1 MTTTPAPAAERKP
14 FPYLKLIAGI
24 LILAAIIVT
33 FRVLP
38 VADWLR
44 DFQDYVR
51 GAGPIGYIVY
61 ALVYAICCV
70 LFIPATILTIGAGA
84 IFGVVAGSIVVVAGA
99 TLGATLAFLLAR
111 TVMRSKVESMT
122 AGNAK
127 FRSLDRA
134 ITREGAKIVLLIRL
148 APVFPFTYINYA
160 FGLTGIKLVPYVLA
174 TLVGILPGTIAFVYL
189 SDAAVTAATGSAN
202 QARTI
207 INIVGAVIALI
218 ASIFVARVATKAI
231 KQAGV
236 DDQPTVT
243 A

>member
-1 MTTTPAPAAERKP
+1 MTTTPAPVAERKAL
-14 FPYLKLIAGI
+14 PYLKIIIGI

-38 VADWLR
+38 VADWLKA
-44 DFQDYVR
+44 FQEYVR
-51 GAGPIGYIVY
+51 GAGPIGYVVY

-70 LFIPATILTIGAGA
+70 LFIPATVLTIGAGA

-99 TLGATLAFLLAR
+99 TLGATLSFLLAR
-111 TVMRSKVESMT
+111 TVMRKKVESMT

-174 TLVGILPGTIAFVYL
+174 TLFGILPGTIAFVYL
-189 SDAAVTAATGSAN
+189 SDAAVTAATGSAG
-202 QARTI
+202 QAKTI

-236 DDQPTVT
+236 DDQPTAT

>member
-14 FPYLKLIAGI
+14 FPYVKILIGI

-38 VADWLR
+38 VGEWLKS
-44 DFQDYVR
+44 FQDYVR
-51 GAGPIGYIVY
+51 SAGPIGYVIY
-61 ALVYAICCV
+61 ALVYAVCCV
-70 LFIPATILTIGAGA
+70 LFIPATVLTIGAGA
-84 IFGVVAGSIVVVAGA
+84 IFGVVAGSLVVVVGA

-111 TVMRSKVESMT
+111 TVMRKKVESMT

-160 FGLTGIKLVPYVLA
+160 FGLTGIKLVPYILA

-189 SDAAVTAATGSAN
+189 SDAAVSAATGSGDRAK
-202 QARTI
+202 TI

-236 DDQPTVT
+236 EDQPTATV
-243 A
+243 